1 MPAKRQSCEISELLT
16 KTRLSPSW
24 KIDGI
29 VKLALE
35 VAL

>member
-1 MPAKRQSCEISELLT
+1 MPAKRQACGISELLT